1 MHGSNRTNLFTITAP
16 DGQLSGGGLH
26 GRRGERQTLD
36 RLAANARSGHSQVL
50 VLRGEPGIG
59 KTALLDYLAGCAAGC
74 RIARVAGAEPE
85 TELALA
91 GLHQLCA
98 PFLDRLGQLPGPQRD
113 ALRTAFS
120 MRDGNLPDRFAV
132 GLATLSLLAEVAA
145 ERPLICVIDDAHWLD
160 RASAQVLGF
169 VARHLAGVP
178 LTVVFAVRQ
187 PDGEQDL
194 AGLPELVVGALT
206 DGDARALLHSA
217 VIGPLDERVRDRI
230 VAETRGNPLALLEV
244 LAALPPAERAGG
256 FGLPG
261 TRPLDPRVEESYR
274 RRLAPLPPAT
284 RLLLLIAAAELA
296 GDPVTVWRAAAH
308 LGLEPGTADPA
319 TAAGLIEFTGRVRFC
334 HPSARAAIYQ
344 AASPRQ
350 RHDVHRALAQATD
363 PEVNPDRRAW
373 HLGHATPGLD
383 EDVAAGLRA
392 RGLTEV
398 TGAAATDW
406 ALGILARSR
415 ALLADGEPEPLYLE
429 AIERL
434 GRTRIRAELARAH
447 LLYGEWLRRHGR
459 RSAAREQLRTAYEM
473 LDAMGIA
480 AFAERAR
487 RELVATGETARKR
500 TTVTADG
507 LTAQETQIAMLA
519 CHGHSNPEISTQL
532 FISPRTVEWHL
543 RKVFGKLGISSR
555 KELRTVL
562 PDLGQVPLS
571 A

>member
-1 MHGSNRTNLFTITAP
+1 MHGSNRTNPFTITAP

-26 GRRGERQTLD
+26 GRPGECQTLD

-59 KTALLDYLAGCAAGC
+59 KTALLDYLAGCAACC

-169 VARHLAGVP
+169 VARHLAGAVP

-230 VAETRGNPLALLEV
+230 VAET
-244 LAALPPAERAGG
+244 
-256 FGLPG
+256 PG
-261 TRPLDPRVEESYR
+261 
-274 RRLAPLPPAT
+274 
-284 RLLLLIAAAELA
+284 
-296 GDPVTVWRAAAH
+296 
-308 LGLEPGTADPA
+308 
-319 TAAGLIEFTGRVRFC
+319 
-334 HPSARAAIYQ
+334 
-344 AASPRQ
+344 
-350 RHDVHRALAQATD
+350 
-363 PEVNPDRRAW
+363 
-373 HLGHATPGLD
+373 
-383 EDVAAGLRA
+383 
-392 RGLTEV
+392 
-398 TGAAATDW
+398 
-406 ALGILARSR
+406 
-415 ALLADGEPEPLYLE
+415 
-429 AIERL
+429 
-434 GRTRIRAELARAH
+434 
-447 LLYGEWLRRHGR
+447 
-459 RSAAREQLRTAYEM
+459 
-473 LDAMGIA
+473 
-480 AFAERAR
+480 
-487 RELVATGETARKR
+487 
-500 TTVTADG
+500 
-507 LTAQETQIAMLA
+507 
-519 CHGHSNPEISTQL
+519 
-532 FISPRTVEWHL
+532 
-543 RKVFGKLGISSR
+543 
-555 KELRTVL
+555 
-562 PDLGQVPLS
+562 
-571 A
+571 

>member
-1 MHGSNRTNLFTITAP
+1 MYGSNRTNLFTTTAP
-16 DGQLSGGGLH
+16 DGQLPGPGLH
-26 GRRGERQTLD
+26 GRRGECQALD

-187 PDGEQDL
+187 PDREQDL

-244 LAALPPAERAGG
+244 LAALPPAELAGG

-261 TRPLDPRVEESYR
+261 TRPLDPRVQESYR

-296 GDPVTVWRAAAH
+296 GDPVTVWRAARH
-308 LGLEPGTADPA
+308 LGPRGRDRGPGYR
-319 TAAGLIEFTGRVRFC
+319 GRAHR
-334 HPSARAAIYQ
+334 
-344 AASPRQ
+344 
-350 RHDVHRALAQATD
+350 VHRAGAVLSPVGPGRDLPGGLA
-363 PEVNPDRRAW
+363 P
-373 HLGHATPGLD
+373 
-383 EDVAAGLRA
+383 
-392 RGLTEV
+392 
-398 TGAAATDW
+398 AAA
-406 ALGILARSR
+406 RRPPR
-415 ALLADGEPEPLYLE
+415 AGA
-429 AIERL
+429 
-434 GRTRIRAELARAH
+434 
-447 LLYGEWLRRHGR
+447 
-459 RSAAREQLRTAYEM
+459 
-473 LDAMGIA
+473 
-480 AFAERAR
+480 
-487 RELVATGETARKR
+487 
-500 TTVTADG
+500 
-507 LTAQETQIAMLA
+507 
-519 CHGHSNPEISTQL
+519 GH
-532 FISPRTVEWHL
+532 
-543 RKVFGKLGISSR
+543 
-555 KELRTVL
+555 
-562 PDLGQVPLS
+562 
-571 A
+571 